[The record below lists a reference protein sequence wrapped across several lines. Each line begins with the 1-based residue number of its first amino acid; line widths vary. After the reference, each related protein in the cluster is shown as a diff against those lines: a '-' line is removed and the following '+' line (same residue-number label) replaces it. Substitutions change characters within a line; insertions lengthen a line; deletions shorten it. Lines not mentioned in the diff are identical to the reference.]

1 VIEVEGLRK
10 DYPATRKTPSKSA
23 VSDVSF
29 RCVPGQVYA
38 LLGPNGAGKTTA
50 LRIIAT
56 TLAPTAGTVRVAGHP
71 LTDAASVRR
80 SIGFLTGNT
89 APYGRLTAREVIAY
103 FGRLNAVDEATLAR
117 RIGEISDRLRMT
129 EFLDRRCDKLSIGQK
144 QKVGIARTIVHD
156 PPVLILDEPTA
167 GLDVL
172 AARAILELIQSCRM
186 ESRTVLFSTHVMTEA
201 ERLADRVGVLLD
213 GRLVAE
219 GTPAELL
226 ERFSAADLEQA
237 FLRLVELH
245 ERRNQAS
252 ASNRP
257 ASASA

>member
-1 VIEVEGLRK
+1 MIEVDGLCK
-10 DYPATRKTPSKSA
+10 DYPATRKTAAKRA
-23 VSDVSF
+23 LRDVSF
-29 RCVPGQVYA
+29 RCLPAQVYA

-56 TLAPTAGTVRVAGHP
+56 TLTASAGTVRVAGHSLAEP
-71 LTDAASVRR
+71 AAIRR

-103 FGRLNAVDEATLAR
+103 FGRLNSVPEATLAR
-117 RIGEISDRLRMT
+117 RVAELSDRLRMA

-172 AARAILELIQSCRM
+172 AARAILELIESCRRDG
-186 ESRTVLFSTHVMTEA
+186 RTVLFSTHVMTEA
-201 ERLADRVGVLLD
+201 AKLADQVGVLLD
-213 GRLVAE
+213 GELVAE
-219 GTPAELL
+219 GAPAELIA
-226 ERFSAADLEQA
+226 RCGAADLEQA
-237 FLRLVELH
+237 FLRLVEAR
-245 ERRNQAS
+245 ERSGTLPEAS
-252 ASNRP
+252 P
-257 ASASA
+257 ARA